1 VEVSVVP
8 AASPGGTVRLSLDAG
23 ARATAEEVAGCPL
36 LVVDRGIVAVVAGE
50 SRRAIV
56 IAVASAGQ
64 VLAPPVPGEL
74 LVALAPAV
82 ISAISPERYRGLL
95 ARPEGARAV
104 VNALRDALADRHQSL
119 AVFGHVSH
127 VDRVRAKLLQ
137 LARRHGRV
145 TPDGIAID
153 LPLTHDLLG
162 RMVGSAR
169 ETVTVAV
176 RDLTTEGFLSRQA
189 GRFVLAVPPDAL

>member
-1 VEVSVVP
+1 MEVS
-8 AASPGGTVRLSLDAG
+8 AAPGARPGGTARLSLEVG
-23 ARATAEEVAGCPL
+23 ARIPREQLEGSAL
-36 LVVDRGIVAVVAGE
+36 LVVERGIVTVVAGE
-50 SRRAIV
+50 SRRAV
-56 IAVASAGQ
+56 VVALAAAGQ
-64 VLAPPVPGEL
+64 ILAPPGRGEL
-74 LVALAPAV
+74 LAALEPAV
-82 ISAISPERYRGLL
+82 VSMVSTERYETLL
-95 ARPEGARAV
+95 TRPDGARALV
-104 VNALRDALADRHQSL
+104 TALREALADRQESL

-145 TPDGIAID
+145 TPAGVAID

-176 RDLTTEGFLSRQA
+176 RDLAADGFLSRDA
-189 GRFVLAVPPDAL
+189 GRFVLAVAPEAL